1 MGLIGKALKIGV
13 LAKVVQVVQREASK
27 PENRKKIADAMDKVK
42 NMRSTGGTTGGSSG
56 GSHAGK

>member
-27 PENRKKIADAMDKVK
+27 PENRKKIGEAVDKVK
-42 NMRSTGGTTGGSSG
+42 NMRSSG

>member
-1 MGLIGKALKIGV
+1 MGLIGKALKVGV
-13 LAKVVQVVQREASK
+13 LAKLVQVVQREASK

-42 NMRSTGGTTGGSSG
+42 NRRASG